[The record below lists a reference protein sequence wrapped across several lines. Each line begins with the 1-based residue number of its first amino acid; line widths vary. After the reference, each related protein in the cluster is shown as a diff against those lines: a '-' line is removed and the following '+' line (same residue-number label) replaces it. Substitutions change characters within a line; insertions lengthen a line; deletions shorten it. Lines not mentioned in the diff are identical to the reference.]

1 MRSGLIALMSAAV
14 FSAPALA
21 QQQTLVSGG
30 LESGGFGAP
39 IVRFSEINGQF
50 AVLVGGRG
58 GWIINHTFALGAAGY
73 GVATDVQ
80 VAGNP
85 NRRGLEFGYGGAD
98 LEIILGSDALIHVT
112 FNTLIGGG
120 SYRLNY
126 GGPYDGVFVL
136 EPALNI
142 DLNVTSFMRL
152 GVGGGYRWVT
162 DVDIVGFTDSDFSA
176 FFGSLVLKF
185 GSF

>member
-14 FSAPALA
+14 VSAPALA

-30 LESGGFGAP
+30 FGAP
-39 IVRFSEINGQF
+39 VVRFSQINGQF

-58 GWIINHTFALGAAGY
+58 GWIINSTFVLGAAGY

-98 LEIILGSDALIHVT
+98 LEVILGSDALIHAT

-142 DLNVTSFMRL
+142 DLNVTTYMRL
-152 GVGGGYRWVT
+152 GLGGGYRWVT
-162 DVDIVGFTDSDFSA
+162 DVDMVGFSDSDFSA

>member
-1 MRSGLIALMSAAV
+1 MRSGLIAIASAAV
-14 FSAPALA
+14 LAAPALA

-39 IVRFSEINGQF
+39 IVRFSEVNGQF

-58 GWIINHTFALGAAGY
+58 GWIINHTFVLGAAGY
-73 GVATDVQ
+73 GVATDVE

-98 LEIILGSDALIHVT
+98 LEVVLGSDALIHLT
-112 FNTLIGGG
+112 LQTLIGGG
-120 SYRLNY
+120 AFQLNY
-126 GGPYDGVFVL
+126 GGPTDGVFVF

-142 DLNVTSFMRL
+142 DLNVTPFMRL
-152 GVGGGYRWVT
+152 GMGGGYRWVT
-162 DVDIVGFTDSDFSA
+162 DVDLIGFSDADFSA
-176 FFGSLVLKF
+176 FFGSVVLKF